1 MRIAVLTV
9 SDTRTVDTDT
19 SGDFLANAI
28 EKDGHMLAERKIVK
42 DDVYRIRAIVS
53 NWIADSEIDVIVST
67 GGTGFSGRDSTPE
80 ALRPLFDKVIEGF
93 GEIFRHLS
101 LSDIGTST
109 IQSRAVGGLA
119 NSTVIFA
126 VPGST
131 GACRLAW
138 NGILR
143 EQLDVDFK
151 PCNFAELIP
160 NLRQPGAKLL

>member
-1 MRIAVLTV
+1 M
-9 SDTRTVDTDT
+9 
-19 SGDFLANAI
+19 ANAI
-28 EKDGHMLAERKIVK
+28 EEDGHVLAERDIVN
-42 DDVYRIRAIVS
+42 DDVYRIRAKVS
-53 NWIADSEIDVIVST
+53 NWIADSDIDVIVST

-80 ALRPLFDKVIEGF
+80 ALLPLFDKVIEGF

-101 LSDIGTST
+101 LTDIGTST

-131 GACRLAW
+131 SACRLAW
-138 NGILR
+138 NSILR
-143 EQLDVDFK
+143 QQLDVSFK

-160 NLRQPGAKLL
+160 NLKLS